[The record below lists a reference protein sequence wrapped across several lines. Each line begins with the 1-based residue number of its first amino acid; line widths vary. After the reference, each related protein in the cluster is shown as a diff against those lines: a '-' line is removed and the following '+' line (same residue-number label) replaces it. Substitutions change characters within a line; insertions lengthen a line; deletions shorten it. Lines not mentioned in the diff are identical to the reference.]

1 MLEIRWPIRFRVA
14 SVHSTRIVVNSRL
27 GAFQV
32 ELANHRIASSE
43 LDSVAIGKP
52 NIRRANFRE
61 EPLDTQTSHKE
72 DRRTVPDAVDRLDSC
87 PTVFCNYSMTAFIET
102 GHSGASKLAGIGGG
116 FRPKPAAEK
125 ATNGSHSV
133 PRKWLTWTWLWYCGP
148 YFPSAHR

>member
-116 FRPKPAAEK
+116 FRPQAAI
-125 ATNGSHSV
+125 
-133 PRKWLTWTWLWYCGP
+133 RMQ
-148 YFPSAHR
+148 